1 MQVQHR
7 VQRRAMMELVLLK
20 MRLLESVQKGRL
32 EEALSMAA
40 DLMAKAPQDQ
50 VVAEMKEWDTSKDF

>member
-40 DLMAKAPQDQ
+40 DLMAKAPQDL

>member
-1 MQVQHR
+1 
-7 VQRRAMMELVLLK
+7 MMELVLLK

-40 DLMAKAPQDQ
+40 DLMAKAPQDL

>member
-1 MQVQHR
+1 MQDKHR
-7 VQRRAMMELVLLK
+7 VQRRSMMELVLLK

-40 DLMAKAPQDQ
+40 DLMAKAPQDL
-50 VVAEMKEWDTSKDF
+50 VVAEMKEWDTSTDF

>member
-1 MQVQHR
+1 
-7 VQRRAMMELVLLK
+7 MMELVLLK

-40 DLMAKAPQDQ
+40 DLMAKAPQDL
-50 VVAEMKEWDTSKDF
+50 VVAEMKE